1 MFKKILLL
9 VIMSMALFGKVSA
22 CSWYD
27 ADLEYYNL
35 FSQDIM
41 NDPRYRPF
49 LVTLESR
56 YYPHDILRNG
66 NIQEWQEYLGLS
78 YDDTRY
84 LVFDASRD
92 DLRNLTKGKPASDRN
107 LAFATPEF
115 VTKHKQ
121 ALLYLAYAKY
131 LEPYMHI
138 CPSEEENENE
148 YYWDYEDSYEHHAGE
163 LEYEKV
169 KTVLTKSYAAE
180 TDKELKLRYAYQMV
194 RLAHYTRRYKEAV
207 QLFDTYV
214 RPLGLTTEMYYYAL
228 SQKAGALRGQKKMEQ
243 ANRIFVNVFANSADL
258 KTAAYTS
265 MTLGWDNEISFADFL
280 DGAANDEERNE
291 IYLLMGYRG
300 FNNPTNEIEKIVA
313 NNPDAIQAKVLMVR
327 AINLIERELLPTYDG
342 DPYCEKGV
350 YPEIDEQ
357 RSEELRPFM
366 KQTIKVCD
374 QQCTAAKDKNFW
386 NLASSYL
393 HFLQKDF
400 DKATSALNA
409 VHSNDEL
416 YMATVDKLTAYIDI
430 CRQSKF
436 TADVENELYAKYED
450 LMTGGGDIPAPF
462 ADPFIMKVI
471 ANRYFRQSDKAK
483 AFLVLHNITDI
494 ETNLKESLLDEIKNF
509 LDKKGKN
516 DYEKYLA
523 SSSTYGVNDY
533 DKYLAYVK
541 GVVKLTNGDL
551 KEAKPLFKKQGRL
564 TVSKRIFGNNIRVW
578 YSGEEDEIM
587 RDDYIAEFAFI
598 KNKMS
603 ELDVTEALLKLQE
616 IADEDSDK
624 GAKANYLMGNF
635 FYNVSLTGYY
645 RHYLRFD
652 NNNAYNWEKFS
663 FYSGLYQNTLPL
675 AAKYFNAAYA
685 RATDEELVAHILFGK
700 AKVAQQDNERE
711 GHTIFNSVD
720 KDLYRTFGK
729 YSQTNFY
736 KDVFTN
742 CTYYS
747 DFSN

>member
-1 MFKKILLL
+1 M
-9 VIMSMALFGKVSA
+9 
-22 CSWYD
+22 
-27 ADLEYYNL
+27 
-35 FSQDIM
+35 
-41 NDPRYRPF
+41 
-49 LVTLESR
+49 
-56 YYPHDILRNG
+56 
-66 NIQEWQEYLGLS
+66 
-78 YDDTRY
+78 
-84 LVFDASRD
+84 
-92 DLRNLTKGKPASDRN
+92 
-107 LAFATPEF
+107 
-115 VTKHKQ
+115 
-121 ALLYLAYAKY
+121 
-131 LEPYMHI
+131 
-138 CPSEEENENE
+138 
-148 YYWDYEDSYEHHAGE
+148 
-163 LEYEKV
+163 
-169 KTVLTKSYAAE
+169 
-180 TDKELKLRYAYQMV
+180 
-194 RLAHYTRRYKEAV
+194 
-207 QLFDTYV
+207 
-214 RPLGLTTEMYYYAL
+214 
-228 SQKAGALRGQKKMEQ
+228 
-243 ANRIFVNVFANSADL
+243 
-258 KTAAYTS
+258 
-265 MTLGWDNEISFADFL
+265 
-280 DGAANDEERNE
+280 
-291 IYLLMGYRG
+291 
-300 FNNPTNEIEKIVA
+300 
-313 NNPDAIQAKVLMVR
+313 
-327 AINLIERELLPTYDG
+327 
-342 DPYCEKGV
+342 
-350 YPEIDEQ
+350 
-357 RSEELRPFM
+357 
-366 KQTIKVCD
+366 
-374 QQCTAAKDKNFW
+374 
-386 NLASSYL
+386 
-393 HFLQKDF
+393 
-400 DKATSALNA
+400 
-409 VHSNDEL
+409 
-416 YMATVDKLTAYIDI
+416 
-430 CRQSKF
+430 
-436 TADVENELYAKYED
+436 
-450 LMTGGGDIPAPF
+450 
-462 ADPFIMKVI
+462 
-471 ANRYFRQSDKAK
+471 
-483 AFLVLHNITDI
+483 LHNITDI

-541 GVVKLTNGDL
+541 GVVRLTNGDL

-603 ELDVTEALLKLQE
+603 EFDVTEALLKLQE

-711 GHTIFNSVD
+711 EHTIFNSVD